1 MSVQPLQQAIAA
13 ARGVLENVQADQLQ
27 NATPCA
33 SWDVSAL
40 INHMVGGQKFFTAA
54 MNDQPPSQD
63 ETNWAGQD
71 YLAAFDEASQ
81 QTVEAFSA
89 EGALDKTVNAPFGQV
104 PGQAFLGLTMTD
116 TFTHAWDLAKATGQ
130 NTDLNPHLAQGIL
143 AASQQSI
150 QDAFRGDEGAPFG
163 AEQQCADDACA
174 ADKLAAF
181 LGRDVS

>member
-40 INHMVGGQKFFTAA
+40 INHMVGGQKFFTDA
-54 MNDQPPSQD
+54 MNGQQPSQD

-81 QTVEAFSA
+81 QTLEAFSA
-89 EGALDKTVNAPFGQV
+89 EGALDKTIHAPFGEFPV
-104 PGQAFLGLTMTD
+104 KPS
-116 TFTHAWDLAKATGQ
+116 W
-130 NTDLNPHLAQGIL
+130 
-143 AASQQSI
+143 AS
-150 QDAFRGDEGAPFG
+150 P
-163 AEQQCADDACA
+163 
-174 ADKLAAF
+174 
-181 LGRDVS
+181 